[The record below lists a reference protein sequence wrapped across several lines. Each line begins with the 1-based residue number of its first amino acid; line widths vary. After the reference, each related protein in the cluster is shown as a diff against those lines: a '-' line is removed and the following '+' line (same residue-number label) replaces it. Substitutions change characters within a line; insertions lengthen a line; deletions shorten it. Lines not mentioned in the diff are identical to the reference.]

1 MSSDLPAWEDK
12 TEKIVE
18 SFAKVLNIISAVWI
32 FSVAALI
39 LFDVVG
45 REVFLTPFHGTNEIV
60 SNSVLAILMLQ
71 LPLTILNRSSLRTT
85 IIYGKA
91 STMGKGI
98 IDSVSYLLAGLLFLA
113 IGIGSWPNMIEAWAI
128 LEQEGS
134 GIVEIPVYPIRTL
147 VVFVGFVGAVVCSL
161 LIYHSLTRPEDFDQD
176 GDVEA
181 GE

>member
-1 MSSDLPAWEDK
+1 MSREPPAWEQK
-12 TEKIVE
+12 TEQSVK

-60 SNSVLAILMLQ
+60 ANSVLAILMLQ
-71 LPLTILNRSSLRTT
+71 LPLSILNRSSLRTT
-85 IIYGKA
+85 IVYGKVRG
-91 STMGKGI
+91 MGKGI
-98 IDSVSYLLAGLLFLA
+98 IDSISYLLAGLLFLA
-113 IGIGSWPNMIEAWAI
+113 IAIGSWPNMIEAWAI

-147 VVFVGFVGAVVCSL
+147 VVFVGFFGVAVCAL
-161 LIYHSLTRPEDFDQD
+161 LIYHSLTRPEDFDED
-176 GDVEA
+176 SNVEA

>member
-1 MSSDLPAWEDK
+1 MSREPPAWEQK
-12 TEKIVE
+12 TEQSVE

-45 REVFLTPFHGTNEIV
+45 REVFASPFHGTNEIV

-71 LPLTILNRSSLRTT
+71 LPLSILNRSSLRTT
-85 IIYGKA
+85 IVYGKVRA
-91 STMGKGI
+91 MGKGI
-98 IDSVSYLLAGLLFLA
+98 IDSISYLLAGLLFLA
-113 IGIGSWPNMIEAWAI
+113 IAIGSWSNMVESWEI

-147 VVFVGFVGAVVCSL
+147 VVFVGFFGVAVCSL
-161 LIYHSLTRPEDFDQD
+161 LIYHSLKRPEDFDHS
-176 GDVEA
+176 ETTEI

>member
-1 MSSDLPAWEDK
+1 MSREPPAWEQK
-12 TEKIVE
+12 TEQSVE

-45 REVFLTPFHGTNEIV
+45 REVFASPFHGTNEIV
-60 SNSVLAILMLQ
+60 ANSVLAILMLQ
-71 LPLTILNRSSLRTT
+71 LPLSILNRSSLRTT
-85 IIYGKA
+85 IVYGKVRA
-91 STMGKGI
+91 MGKGI
-98 IDSVSYLLAGLLFLA
+98 IDSISYLLAGLLFLA
-113 IGIGSWPNMIEAWAI
+113 IAIGSWSNMVESWEI

-147 VVFVGFVGAVVCSL
+147 VVFVGFFGVAVCSL
-161 LIYHSLTRPEDFDQD
+161 LIYHSLKRPEDFDHS
-176 GDVEA
+176 ETTEI

>member
-1 MSSDLPAWEDK
+1 MSREPPAWEQK
-12 TEKIVE
+12 TEQSVK

-45 REVFLTPFHGTNEIV
+45 REVFASPFHGTNEIV

-71 LPLTILNRSSLRTT
+71 LPLSILNRSSLRTT
-85 IIYGKA
+85 IVYGKVRA
-91 STMGKGI
+91 MGKGI
-98 IDSVSYLLAGLLFLA
+98 IDSISYLLAGLLFLA
-113 IGIGSWPNMIEAWAI
+113 IAIGSWSNIVESWEI

-147 VVFVGFVGAVVCSL
+147 VVFVGFFGVAVCSL
-161 LIYHSLTRPEDFDQD
+161 LIYHSLKRPEDFDHS
-176 GDVEA
+176 ETTEI

>member
-1 MSSDLPAWEDK
+1 MSSEPPAWEQK
-12 TEKIVE
+12 TEQSVE
-18 SFAKVLNIISAVWI
+18 SFAKVLNVISAAWI

-45 REVFLTPFHGTNEIV
+45 REVFASPFHGTNEIV

-71 LPLTILNRSSLRTT
+71 LPLSILNRSSLRTT
-85 IIYGKA
+85 IVYGKVRA
-91 STMGKGI
+91 MGKGI
-98 IDSVSYLLAGLLFLA
+98 IDSISYLLAGLLFLA
-113 IGIGSWPNMIEAWAI
+113 IAIGSWSNMVESWEI

-147 VVFVGFVGAVVCSL
+147 VVFVGFFGVAVCSL
-161 LIYHSLTRPEDFDQD
+161 LIYHSLKRPEDFDHS
-176 GDVEA
+176 ETTEI